1 MQEVQA
7 VKLTKVAGDC
17 TDGDTCPAKYRT
29 DRRTTLYI
37 GTVVTD
43 PEALAQLAG
52 RIGPGE
58 AAFEVP
64 DHIADAP

>member
-1 MQEVQA
+1 M
-7 VKLTKVAGDC
+7 KLTRVAGSDC
-17 TDGDTCPAKYRT
+17 QDGDTCPAKYHT
-29 DRRTTLYI
+29 DHHTTVYI
-37 GTVVTD
+37 GAVVTD

-64 DHIADAP
+64 DDIADAR